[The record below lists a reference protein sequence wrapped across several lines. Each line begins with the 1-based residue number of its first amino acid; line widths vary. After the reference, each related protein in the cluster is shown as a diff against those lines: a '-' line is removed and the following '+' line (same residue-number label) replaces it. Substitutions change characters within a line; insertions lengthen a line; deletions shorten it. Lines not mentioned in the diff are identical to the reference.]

1 MKPNTTTVLPSA
13 TAVLGER
20 LARKAARIHLVAD
33 TKQAV
38 LLHTDDWQCL
48 TIGRVVELD
57 RWGDLFARPL
67 QDCFDQIE
75 HDEIAADR
83 RIDAVAR
90 LAIDPK
96 SERGQRIALL
106 DKAPVN
112 ERGEVE
118 FSTKVTILAP
128 QDAASAADDVEQLR
142 DQRFCGAAAIAWLQT
157 AAALGP
163 EAALHV

>member
-1 MKPNTTTVLPSA
+1 MKTHHWLLGAAAVGLVSA
-13 TAVLGER
+13 SAETSDA
-20 LARKAARIHLVAD
+20 
-33 TKQAV
+33 
-38 LLHTDDWQCL
+38 
-48 TIGRVVELD
+48 RVVS
-57 RWGDLFARPL
+57 
-67 QDCFDQIE
+67 FDIE
-75 HDEIAADR
+75 SQGPAYDGKTFGEAGAYR

-128 QDAASAADDVEQLR
+128 QDAARGSGTLFYEVPNRGRNLAFPLINLTSAPASVATNSR
-142 DQRFCGAAAIAWLQT
+142 IHPTINCVVHI
-157 AAALGP
+157 
-163 EAALHV
+163 